1 MIKSCLACLSHVCY
15 ASSSIERQEQSLVQA
30 FRKLDTRKSRAGQEN
45 RVLSYEVK
53 RLQDLK
59 TGMV

>member
-30 FRKLDTRKSRAGQEN
+30 FRKLDTRKSRAG
-45 RVLSYEVK
+45 RK
-53 RLQDLK
+53 RLAPVVK
-59 TGMV
+59 GFRF